1 MLPKM
6 LDAKDHV
13 DAQSGC
19 LCRYVRSDTEYFRP
33 HNHNYYEL
41 FLVLKGDVCHIING

>member
-33 HNHNYYEL
+33 HNHNYSWS
-41 FLVLKGDVCHIING
+41 